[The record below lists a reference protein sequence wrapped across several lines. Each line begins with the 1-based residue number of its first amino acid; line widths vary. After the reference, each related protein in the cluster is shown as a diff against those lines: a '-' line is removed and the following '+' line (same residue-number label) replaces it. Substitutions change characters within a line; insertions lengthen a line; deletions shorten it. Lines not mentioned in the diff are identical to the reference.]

1 MSLQPAVYY
10 AMEAHQ
16 KQKRKDPWHL
26 PYIVHPIDAMNILIK
41 AGVTCQKTLSAA
53 VLHDTVEDTETTLDD
68 LKRMFGPE
76 IASIVSECTDNKEH
90 DKVTRK
96 KQQIVHAHHMSQ
108 QAAFVKVADKL
119 SNLEYLLVA
128 PPPSWTP
135 EITRGYI
142 AWSKAVLDNLLPRLG
157 SFQNYSVQILTLKVE
172 DLFEKFQMAGLM
184 PLDPDFDL
192 ERDYYALL

>member
-1 MSLQPAVYY
+1 MSLQTAVYY

-16 KQKRKDPWHL
+16 KQTRKDPWHL

-41 AGVTCQKTLSAA
+41 SGVTCQKTLSAA
-53 VLHDTVEDTETTLDD
+53 VLHDTLEDTETTMDD
-68 LKRMFGPE
+68 LIRIFGPE
-76 IASIVSECTDNKEH
+76 IASIVSECTDNKDH

-108 QAAFVKVADKL
+108 KAAFVKVADKL
-119 SNLEYLLVA
+119 SNLEYLLAA
-128 PPPSWTP
+128 PPPKWSP

-157 SFQNYSVQILTLKVE
+157 SFQDPTVQILTLKVE
-172 DLFEKFQMAGLM
+172 NLYKQFQMVGLD
-184 PLDPDFDL
+184 LGLGLDL
-192 ERDYYALL
+192 ERDYYALLQ